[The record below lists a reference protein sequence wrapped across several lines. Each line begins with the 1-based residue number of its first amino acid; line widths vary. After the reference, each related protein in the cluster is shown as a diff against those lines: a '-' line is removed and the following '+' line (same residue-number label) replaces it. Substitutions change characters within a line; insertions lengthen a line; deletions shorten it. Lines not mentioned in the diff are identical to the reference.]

1 MRPVI
6 VAVLVTLSVLTGT
19 LTSRDTRHGEYL
31 VLTLITQLLTSILT
45 CNSELPMIC
54 RILSIL
60 LLFFEFSSNHCIKI
74 KLWNNKN
81 LAFSPTDG
89 VILDILIGNIFQVL
103 KLESCLIGSYLQSYI
118 LGRNYLTYLVDIW
131 IIKYIIS
138 KGSTYI
144 VLSFKQK

>member
-1 MRPVI
+1 
-6 VAVLVTLSVLTGT
+6 
-19 LTSRDTRHGEYL
+19 
-31 VLTLITQLLTSILT
+31 
-45 CNSELPMIC
+45 MIR
-54 RILSIL
+54 RILLIL
-60 LLFFEFSSNHCIKI
+60 SLFFEFSSNHCIKI

-103 KLESCLIGSYLQSYI
+103 KLESGLILYYI
-118 LGRNYLTYLVDIW
+118 LGRNYLKFLVDIW